1 MILPLY
7 LAILSDFFKKKIL
20 RQNLPSRFR
29 SVFED
34 INISLQLFLLSDDF
48 LDRGCS
54 KKTKN
59 TMNDNIKLDALLT
72 ILEKHLYDF
81 DEDSETEVE
90 FIENIV
96 EDYLLFLDSRKVIIP
111 RKWKAQIVDE
121 LKDQVRKMLIK
132 KMYGCLNVKDYVTT
146 QVRAQTKEK
155 TVFEERKQTVK
166 RKYKKLY

>member
-1 MILPLY
+1 
-7 LAILSDFFKKKIL
+7 
-20 RQNLPSRFR
+20 
-29 SVFED
+29 
-34 INISLQLFLLSDDF
+34 
-48 LDRGCS
+48 
-54 KKTKN
+54 
-59 TMNDNIKLDALLT
+59 MNDNIKLDALLT